1 MEDKLLTPQQESFLS
16 YYTDPKSE
24 TFSNA
29 VQSALKAG
37 YQETYAN
44 NITGLMPEW
53 LLENIGDMKRL
64 RKAEKNLNEVQDLPI
79 INEDGKIDTQL
90 IEKRTKVDMF
100 IAEKL
105 NKDKYGKSLDITT
118 KGESINPEA
127 VLKANQA
134 IDNYL
139 INDNT
144 GNNNNGNE

>member
-118 KGESINPEA
+118 KGESIFRPSEKEQEKID
-127 VLKANQA
+127 KA
-134 IDNYL
+134 L
-139 INDNT
+139 
-144 GNNNNGNE
+144 GNII